1 MTQPIQNREF
11 TRYEKIIPLDLN
23 IDGFQRGKAVQG
35 GGGFREIIE
44 AIETD
49 KELSGKLDIIT
60 PRSKFGVLLNYN
72 GNNFFAFGKIVDFE
86 KEERIQEISK
96 FIVGGRLPTAEKEMV
111 IGIRLAEKLD
121 LKINDKLTMMTKTQ
135 YNSLGMRTFR
145 ITGLLK
151 TGMGLIDKKVFY
163 VGIED
168 GNRLLKMNNP
178 SSTLELFILI
188 KDMAESRKVATKIN
202 DLIRKK
208 TETLISEDIGPEWLN
223 SYKDLE
229 KNIMKNVKEDK
240 ATDPEKINDYLS
252 KRQQIGLLGHRSAFE
267 KDLKKAIK
275 SKNIEKLEKIF
286 TNSHI
291 KYIARPWEETNMLYM
306 MAKLYCPLRGQCERF
321 CWNCDRW

>member
-1 MTQPIQNREF
+1 MAYILKLAWRNIRRNKKRSALSITAVLFAVMMVAFFQGYVNALFGNWLENSIKMDSGHVKIQNREF

-96 FIVGGRLPTAEKEMV
+96 FIVGGRLPTAKKEMV

-163 VGIED
+163 
-168 GNRLLKMNNP
+168 
-178 SSTLELFILI
+178 
-188 KDMAESRKVATKIN
+188 
-202 DLIRKK
+202 
-208 TETLISEDIGPEWLN
+208 
-223 SYKDLE
+223 
-229 KNIMKNVKEDK
+229 
-240 ATDPEKINDYLS
+240 
-252 KRQQIGLLGHRSAFE
+252 
-267 KDLKKAIK
+267 
-275 SKNIEKLEKIF
+275 
-286 TNSHI
+286 
-291 KYIARPWEETNMLYM
+291 
-306 MAKLYCPLRGQCERF
+306 
-321 CWNCDRW
+321 